1 MKIINSKFKHDLS
14 LSEYSIDENSCFLD
28 IETLGLNR
36 NKDMIYLVGVLYF
49 DKAENLWNLDQYF
62 SESIKDE
69 KSMLIELVKRIENF
83 HTIITYNG
91 NSFDLPYLNN
101 RFHLY
106 NIDFNFSNNH
116 SLDLYAIV
124 RKNKQY
130 LNLENYKLKTLERY
144 LGVYREDIYSGRDC
158 IDFYKDYVL
167 TKDLSLKK
175 KILQHNYDDLFY
187 MLDLMKILDILKH
200 KKTISLQITENP
212 FNLILEDIKLE
223 GDFLIIQGIIES
235 EFYYKLN
242 YYGDNYKI
250 VTEEDNSYHITIEHK
265 KGLLTPTINCL
276 FIYNK
281 DFSLDIIDE
290 SEHSIPNGV
299 ILLKVGN
306 NFIIPNIKNL
316 VKQLVNDILIKY

>member
-1 MKIINSKFKHDLS
+1 MKIINSKFKHDLT
-14 LSEYSIDENSCFLD
+14 LSKYSIDENSCFLD

-36 NKDMIYLVGVLYF
+36 NKDMIYLVGLLYF
-49 DKAENLWNLDQYF
+49 NKADNLWNLDQYF
-62 SESIKDE
+62 SESIEDE
-69 KSMLIELVKRIENF
+69 KSMLIELAKEIESF

-91 NSFDLPYLNN
+91 NSFDLPYLNK
-101 RFHLY
+101 RFHIY
-106 NIDFNFSNNH
+106 NINFNFSKTH

-144 LGVYREDIYSGRDC
+144 IGVYREDIYSGRDC
-158 IDFYKDYVL
+158 IDFYKNYIT
-167 TKDLSLKK
+167 TKDLDLKK

-200 KKTISLQITENP
+200 KKTISLQITDKALD
-212 FNLILEDIKLE
+212 LILEDIKLE

-235 EFYYKLN
+235 KFYNKMN

-250 VTEEDNSYHITIEHK
+250 VSEEDNSYHIRIEHK

-276 FIYNK
+276 FIYSK
-281 DFSLDIIDE
+281 DFSIDIIDE
-290 SEHSIPNGV
+290 SQHSTPNGV
-299 ILLKVGN
+299 ILLQVGN

-316 VKQLVNDILIKY
+316 IKQLVNGILI